1 MTHPLS
7 LNTHAEQIAHYKA
20 VKNRINNA
28 KFRPAPQPPVI
39 TYDRSHNRQSFE
51 WTRRPMWMRE
61 DINFDEHVMVHR
73 RVMATAPHIRWLRMR
88 CREIGVD
95 YDEVIGAKRTSDIVA
110 ARFQLIWEMRNKF
123 DVSFPQIGR
132 AFGNRDHSSAHNAYY
147 RYQETL
153 VDSSDTATGN

>member
-20 VKNRINNA
+20 VKHRINNA

-39 TYDRSHNRQSFE
+39 TYDRSRTRQSFE

-95 YDEVIGAKRTSDIVA
+95 YDEVIGHGRSGGIVGR
-110 ARFQLIWEMRNKF
+110 RFQLIWEMRK
-123 DVSFPQIGR
+123 SFKLSTPQIGR
-132 AFGNRDHSSAHNAYY
+132 AFGGRDH
-147 RYQETL
+147 
-153 VDSSDTATGN
+153 ATILNSLKRHEEKIR